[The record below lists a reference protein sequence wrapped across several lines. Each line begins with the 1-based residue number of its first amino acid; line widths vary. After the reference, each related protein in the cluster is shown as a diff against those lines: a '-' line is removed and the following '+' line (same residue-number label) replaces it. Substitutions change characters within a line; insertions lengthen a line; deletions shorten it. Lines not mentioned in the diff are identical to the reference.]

1 MFNIRKFGAHLSKL
15 RKQADMTQSAL
26 GDKLNVTR
34 QAVSRYENGE
44 SFPDISILILIAEIF
59 GISVDELIRA
69 GNPTRTEAIL
79 LQSDAAGQSEIPAE
93 IFKANGNGVNS
104 VNNITEDI
112 INIASLLK
120 PTLLD
125 KITKGFEKHGLDLS
139 KFMHLTEYLK
149 DETVIK
155 MLENT
160 SFDKLD
166 KSILQNFMPFL
177 DDDSRRG
184 IFIKILDG
192 ELDYTYLQLI
202 TPYMDM
208 YYLMPQIEV
217 AVMEGV
223 IDRKVLELELKWQVK
238 S

>member
-1 MFNIRKFGAHLSKL
+1 MFSVRKFGAYISKL

-59 GISVDELIRA
+59 EISVDDLIKA
-69 GNPTRTEAIL
+69 GNPTKTESIL
-79 LQSDAAGQSEIPAE
+79 LQSDAKQTEIPTE
-93 IFKANGNGVNS
+93 IFRENKIAD
-104 VNNITEDI
+104 DI

-120 PTLLD
+120 PSLLD

-139 KFMHLTEYLK
+139 KFIALSEYLK

-166 KSILQNFMPFL
+166 KNILENFIPFL
-177 DDDSRRG
+177 DDESRNN
-184 IFIKILDG
+184 IFVKIIEG
-192 ELDYTYLQLI
+192 ELDCTYLEII
-202 TPYMDM
+202 TPYLDP
-208 YYLMPQIEV
+208 YYFMPQIEA
-217 AVMEGV
+217 AVIEGV
-223 IDRKVLELELKWQVK
+223 IDEKVMNLKFNWERK
-238 S
+238 